1 MRDELSFLK
10 TNEPRDCI
18 GVLDVD
24 RMWNDIDGPARSTAS
39 AASPL
44 QDTSRQGR
52 ETL

>member
-39 AASPL
+39 PL